1 MLPFALTYLFA
12 GLLTVAALS
21 FMILKIGAL
30 MSDCPVNGSDKNS
43 GKNSGKNPAAR
54 TAAITIATGFA
65 AIGTGGVLLIGAV
78 LPLLAEMPEL
88 GVALGLGFASL
99 CLGLGF
105 TQAIATL
112 RAVLNPPVLKAPTL
126 SASTVNAPMPEPSA

>member
-12 GLLTVAALS
+12 AMIAVALLS

-30 MSDCPVNGSDKNS
+30 MSDCPQNG
-43 GKNSGKNPAAR
+43 PAAR
-54 TAAITIATGFA
+54 TAAITISTGFA

-78 LPLLAEMPEL
+78 LPLLADMPEL
-88 GVALGLGFASL
+88 AIALGLGFVSL

-112 RAVLNPPVLKAPTL
+112 RAVLAPAIPGAPASIPKAT
-126 SASTVNAPMPEPSA
+126 A